1 MEREPV
7 CRRFD
12 RVPEELKAY
21 EQWVNWRKDD
31 ERKVPVNPR
40 TLGNAGVQWSNTW
53 APFEKA
59 RDIATYN
66 ELGIGFVL
74 TTADPYT
81 CVDLDHCVDEHGEVS
96 DQTRLILSLL
106 SGYVELS
113 PSGSGLHIWIRSD
126 VPINRRTAGIE
137 IYSSRRWITM
147 TGRHNPLTISEI
159 PERTAEL
166 EELVRLH
173 FQVEVGDGPG
183 PWSELEDVELWQRLF
198 RSPNGDFFESLYRG
212 DTSVCYNDHS
222 RAVILLAN
230 HLARVTDLDAARI
243 KRLLYQTNLV
253 RPKWEEKRGQRTWI
267 DHQILDA
274 IRFVARRER

>member
-1 MEREPV
+1 M
-7 CRRFD
+7 
-12 RVPEELKAY
+12 
-21 EQWVNWRKDD
+21 
-31 ERKVPVNPR
+31 
-40 TLGNAGVQWSNTW
+40 QWSNTW

-147 TGRHNPLTISEI
+147 TGRHNPRTISEI